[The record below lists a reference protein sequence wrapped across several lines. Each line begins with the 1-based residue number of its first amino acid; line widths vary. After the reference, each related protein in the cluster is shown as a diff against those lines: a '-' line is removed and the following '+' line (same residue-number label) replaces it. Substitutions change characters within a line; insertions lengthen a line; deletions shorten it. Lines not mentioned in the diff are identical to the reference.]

1 MALASDLG
9 AYAGTAV
16 LLGFVGYRFGADRAA
31 GGRAGQGAQAG
42 QAGHDAKTWQTG
54 RGPAEQAEHGAQAGQ
69 SPQDPFR
76 WLVAGFGLFAAGSL
90 AILAPASLRLLTEA
104 GVGEASVVGIG
115 DSLRTAAV
123 SFLMAVAFAL
133 RPVAMV
139 SPVQKQP
146 QSAPAPAP
154 APRAPRSWVAPAIA
168 VQLAMGVLFAAASP
182 RADADG
188 SLRVD
193 IPGRWALAA
202 HYLLF
207 VGYALVC
214 LTVLAAALLPQTRH
228 RGSRQLRVGVRLV
241 VAAIGLGGVWT
252 LWTLDDIVAV
262 ARHGVQ
268 GGSDDSVSNLFGVS
282 CAVLLL
288 AGGTV
293 SWWGG
298 ALTTP
303 RRWWRAYQRYR
314 TLGPLW
320 SALLHELPHIALE
333 PGDSPRLRADVE
345 FLAYRRA
352 IEIHDARLA
361 LRPHRQPG
369 FEDWLAES
377 GVEVG
382 RYTSAELEAAALAV
396 AVANLRTDRRF
407 DGAGTVLDADPAPG
421 ADAGAESA
429 WLVEVARAY
438 RRSPLV
444 RLAADRARAAAGSAA
459 DPAR

>member
-31 GGRAGQGAQAG
+31 GRTGGR
-42 QAGHDAKTWQTG
+42 
-54 RGPAEQAEHGAQAGQ
+54 RAEQG
-69 SPQDPFR
+69 PRDPFR
-76 WLVAGFGLFAAGSL
+76 WLVAGFGLFGAGSL
-90 AILAPASLRLLTEA
+90 AILAPASLRLLTDA

-133 RPVAMV
+133 QPVAAIAGTASTADNSAAARS
-139 SPVQKQP
+139 SPSAP
-146 QSAPAPAP
+146 IRTPPTAPAPPSAP
-154 APRAPRSWVAPAIA
+154 HAPHAPRSWVAPAIA
-168 VQLAMGVLFAAASP
+168 VQLAMGVLFAAARP

-188 SLRVD
+188 TLSVD
-193 IPGRWALAA
+193 VPGRWALAA

-207 VGYALVC
+207 LGYALVC
-214 LTVLAAALLPQTRH
+214 LTALAAALLPQTRH
-228 RGSRQLRVGVRLV
+228 RGSRQLRIGVRLV
-241 VAAIGLGGVWT
+241 VAALGLGGVWT

-293 SWWGG
+293 GWWGG
-298 ALTTP
+298 ALTAP
-303 RRWWRAYQRYR
+303 RRRWRAYQRYR
-314 TLGPLW
+314 VLGPLW

-361 LRPHRQPG
+361 LRPHRRPG
-369 FEDWLAES
+369 FEDWLAAS
-377 GVEVG
+377 GVEVS
-382 RYTSAELEAAALAV
+382 RYTSAELEAAALAD
-396 AVANLRTDRRF
+396 AVANLRADRRF
-407 DGAGTVLDADPAPG
+407 DGGGAGPDADPAPG

-429 WLVEVARAY
+429 WLGEVARAY

-444 RLAADRARAAAGSAA
+444 RLAADRARAEAESAA
-459 DPAR
+459 ESTAESAR